1 MEARIAMKRI
11 CAVVVLC
18 LAAGACKNN
27 DRNVVRSENAN
38 VPADNTE
45 KNERDRNGTTLTPL
59 DQSESEAD
67 RNITQE
73 IRKQVVADDA
83 LSMNAKNVKIIT
95 ANGVATLRGPVKSEQ
110 ERASI
115 ARIASQVAGVQ
126 RVDNQLEIAKE

>member
-1 MEARIAMKRI
+1 MKRI
-11 CAVVVLC
+11 CAVVALC
-18 LAAGACKNN
+18 LVAGACKNN

-38 VPADNTE
+38 VPADNT
-45 KNERDRNGTTLTPL
+45 KRNERDRDGTTQTPL

-73 IRKQVVADDA
+73 IRKQVVADDS

-95 ANGVATLRGPVKSEQ
+95 SNGVATLRGPVKSEQ

-115 ARIASQVAGVQ
+115 ASIASHVTGVQ
-126 RVDNQLEIAKE
+126 RVNNQLEIAKD

>member
-115 ARIASQVAGVQ
+115 ARIASQVTGVQ